1 MPNSAH
7 TTESARQAHTDSIER
22 ILVIKL
28 RHHGDM
34 LLLTPVINTLHDNYP
49 SAQIDVLL
57 YSETQPMLAQH
68 PAIHALRVI
77 DRQWKKLGVRRQL
90 AEEFALLRQV
100 RRQHYDLV
108 LNLADQWRSAI
119 LTAVTGAPQR
129 IGLDLPKRRG
139 WLWSHCHTALIDC
152 QPLQQMHT
160 VEQNLAI
167 LAPLQ
172 LPTQNAQV
180 TMAYAP
186 TDSAKVVERCHALG
200 IDKPYVVIQ
209 PSARWFFKCWQNAH
223 FAEVIDALQQD
234 GYAVILTSGPDAREQ
249 LMVQEIQALCQ
260 QGQPYSLSGQLTLPQ
275 LAALI
280 DRAALFIG
288 VDSVPMHMAAALQTP
303 LIALFGPTKLH
314 FWRPWQAKGKV
325 FWAGDY
331 GTLPDPDSINPHTE
345 QRYLDLIPSQDVI
358 QAARELLHG

>member
-7 TTESARQAHTDSIER
+7 TTRSVRAPQSDSALR

-34 LLLTPVINTLHDNYP
+34 LLLTPVLSSLQQNYP
-49 SAQIDVLL
+49 AAQIDVLL

-68 PAIHALRVI
+68 PAINELMVI
-77 DRQWKKLGVRRQL
+77 DRQWKKRGRRQQL
-90 AEEFALLRQV
+90 AEEFSLLRRV
-100 RRQHYDLV
+100 RNKHYDLV
-108 LNLADQWRSAI
+108 LNLADQWRSAL
-119 LTAVTGAPQR
+119 LTLVSGAPER

-139 WLWSHCHTALIDC
+139 WCWSHSHTTLIDC

-167 LAPLQ
+167 LAPLN
-172 LPTQNAQV
+172 LPTLNTQV
-180 TMAYAP
+180 TMAY
-186 TDSAKVVERCHALG
+186 SASDKAWVQQRCHDLG
-200 IDKPYVVIQ
+200 IDTPYVVIQ
-209 PSARWFFKCWQNAH
+209 PSARWFFKCWQNAR

-234 GYAVILTSGPDAREQ
+234 GYTVILTSGPDAREQ
-249 LMVQEIQALCQ
+249 QMVQDIQAQCLSQ
-260 QGQPYSLSGQLTLPQ
+260 QPYSLSGQLTLPQ

-280 DRAALFIG
+280 DNAALFIG

-314 FWRPWQAKGKV
+314 FWRPWQANGKV

-331 GTLPDPDSINPHTE
+331 GTLPDPDSIDTHTE

-358 QAARELLHG
+358 QTARELLHG